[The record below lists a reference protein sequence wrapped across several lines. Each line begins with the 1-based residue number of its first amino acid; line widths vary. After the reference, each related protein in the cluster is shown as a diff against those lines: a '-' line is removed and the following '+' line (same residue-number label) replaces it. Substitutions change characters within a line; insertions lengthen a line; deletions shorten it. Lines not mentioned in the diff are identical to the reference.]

1 MERVSAFAKDAA
13 EREDAAGS
21 LSLKNFSKAVWQKV
35 LARRTTDYSSV
46 ADEMLHE
53 ITCEADAVA
62 RERAAVAMADGRVQ
76 EARAI
81 MQAAG
86 NQYEERNVRRRVY
99 DALNVLMAA
108 GIISKD
114 RLNRT
119 IAWKGLPARPRDELD
134 HLEVGCLCCCYTRV
148 CA

>member
-35 LARRTTDYSSV
+35 LARRTTDYASV

-53 ITCEADAVA
+53 ITSEAEAVA
-62 RERAAVAMADGRVQ
+62 RDRAAAAMAEGRAQ

-114 RLNRT
+114 RHNRT
-119 IAWKGLPARPRDELD
+119 IAWKGLPARPRDELY
-134 HLEVGCLCCCYTRV
+134 HLEVCSRPHWC
-148 CA
+148 